1 MENRGK
7 LVTEMQFL
15 SDEHYE
21 KFGYNRD
28 FVVNLDT
35 KQGFYNYITDEK

>member
-1 MENRGK
+1 MENKGK
-7 LVTEMQFL
+7 VFTEIEYL

-35 KQGFYNYITDEK
+35 KQGFYNYITDVK